1 MNKPKKVR
9 GSATLKT
16 LAFLLALVLA
26 VGVCVSAGAILRM
39 SMTNERYQLGSYN
52 YELSAEQADELPLY
66 LFLNLHRYALTEEGQ
81 RCYMELHSAFLR
93 TNTNFSYVI
102 YDDVGDVVMSNCTDE
117 HQFGEDTLEQTGER
131 YFDGYELGYNRMI
144 SYYLDLSNTYDWKV
158 SYGTP
163 LQWSR
168 TGNASAYYYN
178 EDAVPLDE
186 EAADEAAALE
196 EEMAAAAN
204 AETAAET
211 AATVEITVFEDAD
224 ESAALEP
231 EAYEEPVEEPATEDV
246 TTYCYFVYT
255 GTFPGYRIAYG
266 VDTSYPVSDTYA
278 DTAQEGES
286 YRLFYATT
294 MPVALSICI
303 SCFGAFALV
312 LTYLTLAIGW
322 NKEGE
327 LALRGLN
334 RLPIEIVLGGAGFA
348 VILSAVIF
356 SDAYWGDSLLT
367 WMVLCGLA
375 GIPGALG
382 ALTLWL
388 VAAAQIKT
396 RTFLRRSIVWRFL
409 KWLYRGCLGLAG
421 RVKRM
426 ARQWPL
432 YDKVGIFWLIYW
444 GAYLLYLGVVAFD
457 EIWEYGLWGLILFGT
472 LPLLPL
478 AVFTCKWAL
487 DWAKLRKSVK
497 EMVAGHLDYTIDTR
511 GMIPDVKSHGED
523 LSNLSAGL
531 SRAVEERLKSERFKT
546 ELITNV
552 SHDLKTPLT
561 SIINYVDLLKHL
573 DIQDETARGYID
585 VLDRKSQR
593 LKTLTE
599 DLVEA
604 SKAASGTLAVQLERL
619 DVGQLVEQ
627 AVAEYEE
634 RLEQAGLT
642 TVVNIPQRSSTVM
655 ADGRHLWRVLD
666 NLLGNCTKYAMPGT
680 RVYLDVEEMVSR
692 CVITVKN
699 ISADPLN
706 IPAEDLLKRFVRGD
720 SSRSTEGSGLGLS
733 IARNLTTAQGGEFD
747 LVVDGDLFKAIVTF
761 PLAAPAAEM
770 PRTAAPAKELPP
782 QPETAEP
789 AEVPED
795 RGLPTNT

>member
-1 MNKPKKVR
+1 MNRPKKVR

-26 VGVCVSAGAILRM
+26 VGVCVSGGVALRLCV
-39 SMTNERYQLGSYN
+39 TNERYQNGAYN
-52 YELSAEQADELPLY
+52 YELSEAQANELSLY
-66 LFLNLHRYALTEEGQ
+66 LFLNLHQYALTEEGQ

-93 TNTNFSYVI
+93 TKTNFRYVI
-102 YDDVGDVVMSNCTDE
+102 YDDSDNVVMSNCDDE
-117 HQFGEDTLEQTGER
+117 YPFGLDTLEETGER
-131 YFDGYELGYNRMI
+131 YLDSYELGYNRMI

-163 LQWSR
+163 LQWSW
-168 TGNASAYYYN
+168 TENASAYYYN
-178 EDAVPLDE
+178 EDAVPVDE
-186 EAADEAAALE
+186 ET
-196 EEMAAAAN
+196 AAAASGE
-204 AETAAET
+204 AAVDTAVAAEIET
-211 AATVEITVFEDAD
+211 FEDAD
-224 ESAALEP
+224 EIDLEP
-231 EAYEEPVEEPATEDV
+231 EEYDEPVGESATEDV
-246 TTYCYFVYT
+246 TTCCYFVYT
-255 GTFPGYRIAYG
+255 GTFPVYRIEYG
-266 VDTSYPVSDTYA
+266 VDTSYPVSDSYA
-278 DTAQEGES
+278 DIAQQGES
-286 YRLFYATT
+286 YQLFYGTT
-294 MPVALSICI
+294 IPLALSICI
-303 SCFGAFALV
+303 SCLVALALL
-312 LTYLTLAIGW
+312 LTYLTLATGW

-334 RLPIEIVLGGAGFA
+334 RLPIEVVLAGTCFA
-348 VILSAVIF
+348 VVLAAAILL
-356 SDAYWGDSLLT
+356 DAYWGDSLLS
-367 WMVLCGLA
+367 WGFIWGLA
-375 GIPGALG
+375 SIPGTLG

-388 VAAAQIKT
+388 VTAAQIKT
-396 RTFLRRSIVWRFL
+396 RMILRRSLVWRL
-409 KWLYRGCLGLAG
+409 LRAIYRGIRRLAG
-421 RVKRM
+421 GAKRM
-426 ARQWPL
+426 AAQWPL
-432 YDKVGIFWLIYW
+432 YDKVGIFCLIYW
-444 GAYLLYLGVVAFD
+444 AAYLLYLGIVAD
-457 EIWEYGLWGLILFGT
+457 DGIREYGVWGLILFGT

-478 AVFTCKWAL
+478 AVIACKWAL
-487 DWAKLRKSVK
+487 DWAKLRKAVK
-497 EMVAGHLDYTIDTR
+497 EMVEGQLDYTIDTSR
-511 GMIPDVKSHGED
+511 MLPDIRRHGDD

-573 DIQDETARGYID
+573 DIQDETARSYID

-642 TVVNIPQRSSTVM
+642 TVVNIPQRSCTVM
-655 ADGRHLWRVLD
+655 ADGRHLWRILD

-733 IARNLTTAQGGEFD
+733 IARNLTAAQGGEFE

-770 PRTAAPAKELPP
+770 TRMPAPAEELPP
-782 QPETAEP
+782 QPELKPETPEP
-789 AEVPED
+789 TEVPVD
-795 RGLPTNT
+795 RGVPANT